1 MKDYLKDIVSGTANK
16 LLAKGR
22 AVEYCQEKILQI
34 LQEKGAFQH
43 WIFHGGTALRFLYAL
58 PRYSEV
64 LDFSLAD
71 KTKTPDF
78 FDMIQS
84 VQRAFESEA
93 YNVQLKINDGKT
105 VKSSFIQLPG
115 LPYELGLSPHQ
126 SEGLAVKVEL
136 DTNPPKGG
144 TTTTTII
151 RRNLL
156 LNLFH
161 HDRQSLLAG
170 KLHAILSRK
179 YTKGRDIYD
188 LFWYLS
194 APRWPEPNFTFLNNA
209 LQQTKWTGPE
219 VTHENWASLLIKRL
233 ETTDWSN
240 IVEDVRPFIE
250 QVSDLALLT
259 KKNVLNLLKSR

>member
-1 MKDYLKDIVSGTANK
+1 MKDYLKDVVSKTANK
-16 LLAKGR
+16 LLARGR
-22 AVEYCQEKILQI
+22 AVEYCQEKILRI
-34 LQEKGAFQH
+34 LQERGAFQS
-43 WIFHGGTALRFLYAL
+43 WIFHGGTALRLLYAL
-58 PRYSEV
+58 PRYSED

-71 KTKTPDF
+71 NSKAIDF
-78 FDMIQS
+78 FDMLQSIQS
-84 VQRAFESEA
+84 VFRSEA
-93 YNVQLKINDGKT
+93 YNVQLKIHDGKT
-105 VKSSFIQLPG
+105 VKSSFIRLPG
-115 LPYELGLSPHQ
+115 LPYELELSPHQ
-126 SEGLAVKVEL
+126 SEVLAVKVEL

-151 RRNLL
+151 RRNML

-161 HDRQSLLAG
+161 HDRQSLFAG

-194 APRWPEPNFTFLNNA
+194 APGWPEPNLTYLNNA
-209 LQQTKWTGPE
+209 LQQTKWTGPK
-219 VTHENWASLLIKRL
+219 VTNHNWVSILIERL
-233 ETTDWSN
+233 QTTDWSN
-240 IVEDVRPFIE
+240 VAEDVRPFIE